1 MHSCFLE
8 AVGNGRLAPFWAWL
22 KTWVGIFIH
31 WCLAGVGEVS
41 PKRFSALL
49 CTSFLGPLFGRD
61 RLFLEPFFFFFHCSC
76 WCLHF
81 AGFTNAPFRIKGRQE
96 KNLLFSQFLFLGSLP
111 SAFQSLFMLVCCIV
125 CRDSLVVRGKSWE
138 ECNYSILG
146 GTRAL
151 KLLFVKICNDVENV
165 SC

>member
-96 KNLLFSQFLFLGSLP
+96 KKPIVFSIPVLRK
-111 SAFQSLFMLVCCIV
+111 SAFCLSESFYACLLYCVQGFFS
-125 CRDSLVVRGKSWE
+125 RKRE
-138 ECNYSILG
+138 ILG
-146 GTRAL
+146 RM
-151 KLLFVKICNDVENV
+151 
-165 SC
+165 